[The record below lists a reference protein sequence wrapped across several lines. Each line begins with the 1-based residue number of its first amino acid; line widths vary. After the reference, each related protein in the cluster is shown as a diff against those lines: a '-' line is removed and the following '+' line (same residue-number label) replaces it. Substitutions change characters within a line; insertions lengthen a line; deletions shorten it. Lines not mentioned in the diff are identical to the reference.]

1 MVGRQENSGPGPVEA
16 KLVQHLRHRGRMA
29 ARTDMSSTVR
39 QCLAEAADIIDP
51 RTSAAG
57 PPATATGAAALWARE
72 GVALEAVFAACYDG
86 ARAAVDHVEA
96 NAARGAGNSAEELLD
111 GIRLLVR
118 VLETVT
124 TAASAAYLDEH
135 QTVAKQHQTAAQT
148 MVSALLSGHGVA
160 SCARR
165 TGLRVASSYQ
175 VVALSIPPHPEEWR
189 GGMGAASVGRRT
201 LRRVQSAL
209 AAPLGSTALSLLNP
223 DGGTVLVPLD
233 GEPTVSP
240 SPAINAE
247 VLDILAEAAGVS
259 LTAVVATGPAEQVP
273 ELTGRTNDALELLR
287 ATGRCAGLYR
297 VTGSHQVPTREAL
310 ATPRL
315 GRSA

>member
-1 MVGRQENSGPGPVEA
+1 MAGRQVNSGPGPLET
-16 KLVQHLRHRGRMA
+16 KLVQHLRHRGRTA
-29 ARTDMSSTVR
+29 ARSDIPSTVR
-39 QCLAEAADIIDP
+39 RCLAEAADIVDP
-51 RTSAAG
+51 RTPAAG

-86 ARAAVDHVEA
+86 VGAAVDYVEA
-96 NAARGAGNSAEELLD
+96 NAACDTGNSVEELLD
-111 GIRLLVR
+111 GMRLLVR

-148 MVSALLSGHGVA
+148 MISALLSGHGVA
-160 SCARR
+160 SCAQR
-165 TGLRVASSYQ
+165 TGLPVASSYQ
-175 VVALSIPPHPEEWR
+175 VVALSIPPHPDEWR

-209 AAPLGSTALSLLNP
+209 AAPLGSKALSLLNP

-233 GEPTVSP
+233 DEPTVSP
-240 SPAINAE
+240 SPAIDAE
-247 VLDILAEAAGVS
+247 VLDILAEAAGVP
-259 LTAVVATGPAEQVP
+259 LTAIVATGPAEQVP
-273 ELTGRTNDALELLR
+273 ELTGRTSDALDLLR

-297 VTGSHQVPTREAL
+297 ITGSDRVPTREAP
-310 ATPRL
+310 ATQRL